1 MSTRFFVFAK
11 KGELCVFPASNL
23 PKRNRNQPSVL
34 QGTVLKLPRNSRRR
48 DFGGPMASLGRAF
61 LAILVT
67 MLAGCQSCSFL
78 VTSLE
83 VPSDEEAFNKMNFY
97 LRFRGPDLTTTW
109 QRNGLAFVHNLLH
122 MTGSLRPQ
130 PFRSPDNGTAV
141 VYNGEVYNADTF
153 GGTYQSDG

>member
-1 MSTRFFVFAK
+1 
-11 KGELCVFPASNL
+11 
-23 PKRNRNQPSVL
+23 
-34 QGTVLKLPRNSRRR
+34 
-48 DFGGPMASLGRAF
+48 MAC

-67 MLAGCQSCSFL
+67 MLVGCQGCSFL

-83 VPSDEEAFNKMNFY
+83 VPSDAESFNEINFY
-97 LRFRGPDLTTTW
+97 LQFRGPDLTTTW
-109 QRNGLAFVHNLLH
+109 HHDGLAFVHNLLH

-141 VYNGEVYNADTF
+141 VYNGEVYNADAF